1 MASTQARLTEGSV
14 GRHLVAMAV
23 PVLFGIFTMMLQAF
37 VDMWFIGRVGVRE
50 LAALSF
56 AFPVLM
62 VVTSVAIGLGAG
74 TSSVV
79 ARAIG
84 AINQRRAR
92 RLATD
97 SLILSFGITAIIS
110 AIGVVTIAPLF
121 RMLGA
126 PEDMIPL
133 IAGYMVILYIGV
145 PFVVVGMVGMSS
157 MRATGDTRLPSM
169 LMVLAAV
176 INIILDPILIF
187 GVGPIPAMG
196 LNGAAMAALLA
207 RAAIFI
213 GTVYYMKTRRDLLTF
228 NKPDGAE
235 LAASWKD
242 ILHVGIPAAGT
253 NAIIPIATGVITA
266 MLARYGPEAVAGF
279 GVASRVESLMLV
291 MYYALSAVIGPF
303 VGQNMSANR
312 PDRIYRALWFCTVF
326 CIGSGLIIAAGLAL
340 AATWLPTLFSDNAE
354 VTSVAALFLTIVP
367 ISYGAYGM
375 VMVMN
380 ASFNGMGKPMPAVNI
395 SVGRMVVIYIPL
407 AFLLDRFYG
416 VAGIFAAYMIA
427 NIVTGV
433 VSYLWA
439 RASIQGQC
447 DMHAV
452 HDEPVIDGSQ
462 AEIAVNTRVR

>member
-1 MASTQARLTEGSV
+1 V
-14 GRHLVAMAV
+14 G
-23 PVLFGIFTMMLQAF
+23 
-37 VDMWFIGRVGVRE
+37 DRE

-84 AINQRRAR
+84 ADNHRRAR

-97 SLILSFGITAIIS
+97 SLILSFGITVVIS
-110 AIGVVTIAPLF
+110 LFGVVTIGPLF
-121 RMLGA
+121 RLLGA

-133 IAGYMVILYIGV
+133 IAGYMYILYGGV
-145 PFVVVGMVGMSS
+145 SFVVVGMVGMSS

-169 LMVLAAV
+169 LMVLASV

-187 GVGPIPAMG
+187 GIGPVPAMG

-207 RAAIFI
+207 RLSIFI
-213 GTVYYMKTRRDLLTF
+213 GAVYYMKTRYDLVTFSKPEKDELTR
-228 NKPDGAE
+228 
-235 LAASWKD
+235 SWRD

-266 MLARYGPEAVAGF
+266 MLARYGPETVAGF
-279 GVASRVESLMLV
+279 GVASRVESLTLV
-291 MYYALSAVIGPF
+291 LFYALSAIIGPF
-303 VGQNMSANR
+303 VGQNISANR
-312 PDRIYRALWFCTVF
+312 PDRIYRALWQCTVF
-326 CIGSGLIIAAGLAL
+326 CIGSGLVIALMLAL
-340 AATWLPTLFSDNAE
+340 AGEAIPALFSDHAE
-354 VTSVAALFLTIVP
+354 VTGVARQFLTIVP

-395 SVGRMVVIYIPL
+395 SVGRMVVIYVPL
-407 AFLLDRFYG
+407 AFVADRFFG
-416 VAGIFAAYMIA
+416 VAGIFAAYMVA
-427 NIVTGV
+427 NIISAV
-433 VSYLWA
+433 VAYIWA
-439 RASIQGQC
+439 RASVQGQC
-447 DMHAV
+447 DAHAPPPSPIV
-452 HDEPVIDGSQ
+452 EVAYPPEP
-462 AEIAVNTRVR
+462 ATTRDR